1 MAKRN
6 RVGGEPQQMQMPW
19 LAGESL
25 FVLAVEGHVISLR
38 KSDGAVRWITA
49 LDGSGTLGASKPGTV
64 TDYFGPVVAS
74 GIVYVISENGKL
86 VSLNADT
93 GAVISSQSLG
103 GTIDTAPQ
111 IAKSSLIYLTRSGQL
126 TVMR

>member
-1 MAKRN
+1 
-6 RVGGEPQQMQMPW
+6 MPW
-19 LAGESL
+19 IAGDSI
-25 FVLAVEGHVISLR
+25 FVLSVEGHLVSLR
-38 KSDGAVRWITA
+38 KSDGAVRWMTA
-49 LDGSGTLGASKPGTV
+49 LDGSGTLGAAKPGTV

-74 GIVYVISENGKL
+74 GVVYVLSESGKL
-86 VSLNADT
+86 VRLNADT
-93 GAVISSQSLG
+93 GAIISSQSLG